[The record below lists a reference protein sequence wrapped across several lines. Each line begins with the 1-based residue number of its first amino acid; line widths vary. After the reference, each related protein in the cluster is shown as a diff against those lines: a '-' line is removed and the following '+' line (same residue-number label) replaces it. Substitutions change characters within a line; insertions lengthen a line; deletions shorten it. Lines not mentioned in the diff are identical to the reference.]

1 MRWRLSFSPNS
12 HLEGSMINVTTWTN
26 LGCWPCF
33 CQRFWIVKSRSKILS
48 SCFNHSEYNNL
59 MIWWSIYKR
68 CCLYLSIFTIS
79 LYIALYIYIP
89 WISCINGPTWQ
100 IFILPPSKGATWSW
114 RKNCWNCSLESWG
127 IRLTSPKNEA
137 KRKGCGY
144 GFEWRRRVLKHMTK
158 YIHQR
163 IYKRMVCISYLYNY
177 DIIMIFLYILH
188 VASYLMTQ

>member
-12 HLEGSMINVTTWTN
+12 HLEGSTINVTIWTI

-33 CQRFWIVKSRSKILS
+33 CQRFWIVKSRSK
-48 SCFNHSEYNNL
+48 SCRHVLIIKMS
-59 MIWWSIYKR
+59 WWSDDPSTKGVVYI
-68 CCLYLSIFTIS
+68 CLYLQY
-79 LYIALYIYIP
+79 LYIALYIYTP

-100 IFILPPSKGATWSW
+100 KCWCQFSSILHPSSRATWSW

-137 KRKGCGY
+137 SEKVVD

-158 YIHQR
+158 YI
-163 IYKRMVCISYLYNY
+163 CTSTDL
-177 DIIMIFLYILH
+177 
-188 VASYLMTQ
+188 